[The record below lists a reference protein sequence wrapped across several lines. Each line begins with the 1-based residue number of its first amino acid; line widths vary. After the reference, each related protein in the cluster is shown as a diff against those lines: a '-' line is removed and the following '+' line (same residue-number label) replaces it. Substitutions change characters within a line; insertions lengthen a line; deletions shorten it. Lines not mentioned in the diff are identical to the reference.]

1 MHGKVT
7 AHPHNSVPA
16 PLHERLALLQYFTEY
31 MDEHLTEG
39 GDVKHQSQVAAA
51 SRHKS
56 TVPHMKRWVRTN
68 TAIIMELCNGTL
80 QVCSPLDNTRQWLRV
95 GCVEGKEDGGG
106 MCILYPAFVQEV
118 MEMKYFSSVLILK
131 GIETE
136 H

>member
-16 PLHERLALLQYFTEY
+16 PLHERLTLLRHFSQY

-39 GDVKHQSQVAAA
+39 GDIKHQSQVAVAN
-51 SRHKS
+51 RHKS

-80 QVCSPLDNTRQWLRV
+80 QVCYYWTV
-95 GCVEGKEDGGG
+95 V
-106 MCILYPAFVQEV
+106 
-118 MEMKYFSSVLILK
+118 
-131 GIETE
+131 
-136 H
+136 